1 MSGNGEMDSST
12 ARFAIYP
19 RFVMATFPRI
29 IPCIMIFAL
38 ALAVRG
44 LAARPNIVL
53 VMTDDQGYGDLGIT
67 GNPVL
72 ETPHIDSFARQS
84 ASMSRFYVS
93 PVCSPTRACLMTG
106 RYNYRTRVID
116 TFKGRSMM
124 EPNEVTIAEVL
135 HTAGYR
141 TGVFGKWHLGD
152 NYPLRAQDQGF
163 DESLVLRGGG
173 LAQPSEPIENH
184 EHYTDPI
191 LFHNGEQVQTK
202 GYCTDVYFDA
212 ALKFIESAQQAQR
225 PFFVYIATNA
235 PHGPFHDVPEELYQK
250 YRAKD
255 LTPALL
261 GNAKSADTVARV
273 YAMIENIDQN
283 VGRLTAALDR
293 LGLAENTIV
302 IFMVDNGPNTR
313 RYVGPFR
320 GMKSDVHEGGIRSPF
335 FVRWPARFTAG
346 TVSDRLAAHIDVM
359 PTLLEA
365 ADVPAPAEVKLDGR
379 SLLPLLE
386 GKSVAWPERTIVLQ
400 THRGNQPMRFHHAAT
415 IQQRWKL
422 VHPTGFGREAMPADV
437 PFELYD
443 LEADPGETRNLAA
456 ENPDE
461 VQALKDAYE
470 KWFEDVSSTRPD
482 NYAPPR
488 IIAGSS
494 FQPTTFLSQ
503 QDWRVG
509 DNEAGWGSGGRWMLK
524 FERDANYDV
533 QLRWRKPI
541 APGQIELRVGG
552 ISRKLDLSEPSD
564 VVRLENVLIP
574 TGDAELTLDVRRGN
588 EHGDAYQIYLERR

>member
-1 MSGNGEMDSST
+1 MT
-12 ARFAIYP
+12 AP
-19 RFVMATFPRI
+19 RPRTFPWI
-29 IPCIMIFAL
+29 IVLTL
-38 ALAVRG
+38 ALAVAG
-44 LAARPNIVL
+44 VAERPNIVL
-53 VMTDDQGYGDLGIT
+53 VMTDDQGYGDLGIA

-72 ETPHIDSFARQS
+72 ETPHIDSLARVS

-124 EPNEVTIAEVL
+124 EPDEVTIAEVL
-135 HTAGYR
+135 RAAGYR
-141 TGVFGKWHLGD
+141 TGIFGKWHLGD

-191 LFHNGEQVQTK
+191 LFHNGEQVRTK

-212 ALKFIESAQQAQR
+212 ALKFIEAAQLAQK
-225 PFFVYIATNA
+225 PFFAYIATNA
-235 PHGPFHDVPEELYQK
+235 PHGPFHDVPDALYQK
-250 YRAKD
+250 YKAKD
-255 LTPALL
+255 LTPVLL

-283 VGRLTAALDR
+283 LGRLTEKLDR

-302 IFMVDNGPNTR
+302 IFMVDNGPNTK

-335 FVRWPARFTAG
+335 FVRWPARLKAG
-346 TVSDRLAAHIDVM
+346 TVSDRMAAHIDVM

-365 ADVPAPAEVKLDGR
+365 ADIPPPEGLKFDGR

-386 GKSVAWPERTIVLQ
+386 GKKTEWPTRTIVLQ
-400 THRGNQPMRFHHAAT
+400 THRGNKPIRFHQTAT

-422 VHPTGFGREAMPADV
+422 V
-437 PFELYD
+437 
-443 LEADPGETRNLAA
+443 
-456 ENPDE
+456 
-461 VQALKDAYE
+461 
-470 KWFEDVSSTRPD
+470 
-482 NYAPPR
+482 
-488 IIAGSS
+488 
-494 FQPTTFLSQ
+494 
-503 QDWRVG
+503 
-509 DNEAGWGSGGRWMLK
+509 
-524 FERDANYDV
+524 
-533 QLRWRKPI
+533 
-541 APGQIELRVGG
+541 
-552 ISRKLDLSEPSD
+552 
-564 VVRLENVLIP
+564 
-574 TGDAELTLDVRRGN
+574 
-588 EHGDAYQIYLERR
+588 